1 VRGHGQDCAASFRD
15 AIVAGL
21 FETMIAVI
29 IMSFCSGC
37 AGIAAAPAAQ
47 PPTTGISL
55 TLSPVNASVLLG
67 KTTTVSA
74 AVTNTTNVGVNW
86 SVNDI
91 PAGNATVG
99 TIVANAGGSA
109 AATFTAP
116 QVMPASATVNIEAAS
131 VADPTK
137 IASATIDIASD
148 VGISVS
154 PASSAVELGALQTL
168 QSSITSAGN
177 PSTAVI
183 WKATGAG
190 CSGAACGTVNSAG
203 FFTAPQILPSPPAV
217 TVTATSVA
225 DPAKSAAAS
234 MNMTSHFT
242 LAISAAGSV
251 TAGINAGT
259 SVNLSATI
267 SPVSGS
273 NPSTEILWSLS
284 GTGCSGAA
292 CGTLAS
298 AGLNTGSLSTAATYT
313 APAIAPSPAQVTI
326 IATSVADPSKTA
338 AISVSINPVVSITIS
353 PTAAT
358 IAPGSTTNFAGM
370 VNGTTNTG
378 VTWDVN
384 GITGG
389 NSIVGSIT
397 GAPGNTGQ
405 AIYTAPVTIP
415 TTNPVA
421 IRARS
426 VADPSETATA
436 SVTIGSP
443 PVSIQVSPASAA
455 LSINHRET
463 FQAAVQNSANTVV
476 IWQVNDIAGGNA
488 TVGQICIAGSNP
500 CQPAT
505 SGVNGSVDYLAPQA
519 VPSPNPVTI
528 TAISQ
533 ADVTKMAGS
542 AVTILPHDVVSVS
555 PPSIT
560 LAPGTSQLFSAFIAG
575 TVNQQVTWNVAGA
588 GCGGAGAPCGTIDAT
603 GLYVTPGGA
612 PVPNT
617 LSIVATSADD
627 TSRAASAAVTITN
640 QPAILSLLPSSAI
653 AGAAGFS
660 LQVAGA
666 NFAASSPGPGSVV
679 VIGGTIRSTVCQSA
693 MACSVTLSAADLAV
707 AENLSVVVQDPG
719 GSSSSAVF
727 FVVEQAIQS
736 AGDITLTPASPAAT
750 GKDIVVVDLSGNG
763 STSPPAE
770 ANLGVSAIGIYQAA
784 TGTCSLNSGPV
795 ELTRPALGTATANIC
810 AFSASG
816 LDPLYAYTL
825 SGPLPSDAAIVA
837 TSSLGFGIVQLTI
850 ALPSTAATGPRTLF
864 IQNSNLD
871 LASASGAV
879 DIE

>member
-1 VRGHGQDCAASFRD
+1 MVRGQGQDCAASFRHV
-15 AIVAGL
+15 VAGV
-21 FETMIAVI
+21 FEAMIAVI
-29 IMSFCSGC
+29 IMWLCSGC
-37 AGIAAAPAAQ
+37 AGVAAAPTAQ
-47 PPTTGISL
+47 PPTTGTSL

-67 KTTTVSA
+67 KTITVSA

-86 SVNDI
+86 SVNNI

-99 TIVANAGGSA
+99 TIVPTAGGSA

-131 VADPTK
+131 VADLTK
-137 IASATIDIASD
+137 TASATIDIASD
-148 VGISVS
+148 VGIGIS

-177 PSTAVI
+177 PSTSVI

-203 FFTAPQILPSPPAV
+203 VFIAPQILPSPPSV
-217 TVTATSVA
+217 TVTATSIA

-234 MNMTSHFT
+234 MNITSHFT

-273 NPSTEILWSLS
+273 NPSTGILWSLS
-284 GTGCSGAA
+284 GTGCSGGA

-298 AGLNTGSLSTAATYT
+298 AVLNTAATYT

-326 IATSVADPSKTA
+326 VATSVADPSKTA
-338 AISVSINPVVSITIS
+338 AIGVSINPVVSITIS
-353 PTAAT
+353 PTGAT
-358 IAPGSTTNFAGM
+358 IAPGSTMNFAGM

-389 NSIVGSIT
+389 NSIVGSVT
-397 GAPGNTGQ
+397 SAPGNTGQ
-405 AIYTAPVTIP
+405 ASYTAPVTIP

-426 VADPSETATA
+426 VADSSATATA

-463 FQAAVQNSANTVV
+463 FQAAVLNSANTAA
-476 IWQVNDIAGGNA
+476 IWQVNNIPAGNA

-533 ADVTKMAGS
+533 ADVTKMASS

-560 LAPGTSQLFSAFIAG
+560 LAPGASELFSAFIAG
-575 TVNQQVTWNVAGA
+575 TVDQQATWNVAGA

-603 GLYVTPGGA
+603 GLYVAPGGA

-627 TSRAASAAVTITN
+627 TSRSASAAVTITS

-666 NFAASSPGPGSVV
+666 NFAASSPGPGSVL
-679 VIGGTIRSTVCQSA
+679 VIGGTARSTVCQSA
-693 MACSVTLSAADLAV
+693 MACSLTLSAVDLAV

-719 GSSSSAVF
+719 GASSSAVV
-727 FVVEQAIQS
+727 FVVEPAIQS
-736 AGDITLTPASPAAT
+736 AGGITLTSASPAAT
-750 GKDIVVVDLSGNG
+750 GKDIVVVDLSSNG

-770 ANLGVSAIGIYQAA
+770 ANLSVSAIGIYQAG
-784 TGTCSLNSGPV
+784 TGTCSLNGGPV
-795 ELTRPALGTATANIC
+795 ELTRPASGTVTANIC

-816 LDPLYAYTL
+816 LDPLYTYTL
-825 SGPLPSDAAIVA
+825 SGPSPSDAAIVA

-850 ALPSTAATGPRTLF
+850 ALPSTAATGARTLF